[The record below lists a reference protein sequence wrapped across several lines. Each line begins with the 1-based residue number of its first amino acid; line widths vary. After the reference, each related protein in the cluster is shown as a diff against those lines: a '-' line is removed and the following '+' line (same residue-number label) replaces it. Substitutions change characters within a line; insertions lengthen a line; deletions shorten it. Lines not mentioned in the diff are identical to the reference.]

1 MKERPDPQPSR
12 PRRVAARGKTVIGWS
27 EHVDFPDW
35 GIVDLHAKVDTGA
48 RTSALHVEEID
59 VLADGR
65 VRFQVVLSRKD
76 NGRRV
81 EVCAP
86 IVKWARV
93 RSSTGQYK
101 RRCFVRTRV
110 RIGHVEKEID
120 ISLVSREKM
129 IYRMLLGRKAL
140 ERDFVVDVSKRRTLS
155 RPKNA
160 KRKARSR

>member
-1 MKERPDPQPSR
+1 
-12 PRRVAARGKTVIGWS
+12 VAAKSKTVIGWS

-35 GIVDLHAKVDTGA
+35 GILDLHAKVDTGA
-48 RTSALHVEEID
+48 RTSALHVEDIE
-59 VLADGR
+59 VLDDGR
-65 VRFQVVLSRKD
+65 VRFQVVLSRKN

-93 RSSTGQYK
+93 RSSTGQFR
-101 RRCFVRTRV
+101 RRCFVQTRV
-110 RIGHVEKEID
+110 RLGHVEKVIE

-140 ERDFVVDVSKRRTLS
+140 ERDFVVDVSKRRTLPRS
-155 RPKNA
+155 GKSS
-160 KRKARSR
+160 KRKANPS